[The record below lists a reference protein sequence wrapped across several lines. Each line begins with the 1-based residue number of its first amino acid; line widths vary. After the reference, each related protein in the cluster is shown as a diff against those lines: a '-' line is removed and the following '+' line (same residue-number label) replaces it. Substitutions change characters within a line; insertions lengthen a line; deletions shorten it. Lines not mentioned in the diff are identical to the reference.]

1 MKRVIGATLAVAAC
15 SVGLAVGAQAS
26 NGDKVWLCHGTSS
39 ENNPYVLINVSQNA
53 LGGHL
58 DGTGPGHGHGTNP
71 NHNED
76 YVLRRPERLLG
87 RSGRRGRRRVRGGV
101 ARRSTAAE

>member
-15 SVGLAVGAQAS
+15 SAGFAVGAQAG
-26 NGDKVWLCHGTSS
+26 GDKVWLCHGTSS
-39 ENNPYVLINVSQNA
+39 EKNPYVLIHVSENA

-71 NHNED
+71 NHNVD
-76 YVLRRPERLLG
+76 YVLPAG
-87 RSGRRGRRRVRGGV
+87 QSDCSGVPGG
-101 ARRSTAAE
+101 EGGEGGGE